1 MARSRK
7 PGDSGEE
14 PEAKRA
20 KPEPRADG
28 TKARKFSSIGSG
40 TRSKILDA
48 AERLFAEYGYDGASL
63 RDISNE
69 ADLHIALSTYYFGKK
84 ELLFEE
90 VIRRR
95 AVDLE
100 KERMTR
106 LRAVDLAQ
114 ANVPEAVE
122 ALIKAYSMPILDYRF
137 GSSKQKR
144 AYVKLICQLFHLEN
158 WSKPLAENYSST
170 SKFLIDSMQIV
181 LPDAKMDDL
190 VNAYSNLIASLMFI
204 CSHPNRFDEFKHDP
218 AGKTENMKTSIADF
232 FKFNQLI
239 FMSL

>member
-1 MARSRK
+1 MAKPRK
-7 PGDSGEE
+7 PGESDLE
-14 PEAKRA
+14 PRAKRA
-20 KPEPRADG
+20 KPEPHADA
-28 TKARKFSSIGSG
+28 TKARKFSPTGSG
-40 TRSKILDA
+40 TRSKLLDA

-69 ADLHIALSTYYFGKK
+69 ANLHIALSTYYFGKK

-100 KERMTR
+100 KERLIRM
-106 LRAVDLAQ
+106 RAVDLAQ
-114 ANVPEAVE
+114 TSAAEAVE
-122 ALIKAYSMPILDYRF
+122 AIIKAYSMPILDYRF

-144 AYVKLICQLFHLEN
+144 SYVKLICQLFHLEN
-158 WSKPLAENYSST
+158 WSKPLAENYSLT
-170 SKFLIDSMQIV
+170 TKLLVDSMQTV
-181 LPDAKMDDL
+181 LPKAKRDDL

-218 AGKTENMKTSIADF
+218 AGKAENMKTSIADF